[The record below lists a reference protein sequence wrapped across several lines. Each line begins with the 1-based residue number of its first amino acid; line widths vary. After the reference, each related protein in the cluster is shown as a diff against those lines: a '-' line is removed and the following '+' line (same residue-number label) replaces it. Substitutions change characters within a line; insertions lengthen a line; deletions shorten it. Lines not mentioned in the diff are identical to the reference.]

1 MTDIKQTTE
10 RWCEL
15 AEFLNKKIIDSGE
28 PLTINQHDIWNGY
41 LHEYTN
47 KDWQDFIHVLL
58 VVYDKYPQY
67 FKSFNEDAMVEA
79 RMKLDDRSLHDLM
92 HELNYKGYSKKPI
105 KSVLDIPAQYRKTG
119 KPKWES
125 TKGTGWKMM
134 HALHDVYNAIAGVN
148 VKIDAMLKD
157 NKKEK
162 KLTVFTHPA
171 FTHDGK

>member
-1 MTDIKQTTE
+1 MTVITETVE

-41 LHEYTN
+41 LHKYTN
-47 KDWQDFIHVLL
+47 QDWQDFIHVMNI
-58 VVYDKYPQY
+58 VYEKYPQY

-79 RMKLDDRSLHDLM
+79 KLKLNDRSLHDLM
-92 HELNYKGYSKKPI
+92 HDLNNKGYTKKPI
-105 KSVLDIPAQYRKTG
+105 KSVLDIPAQKKQFG
-119 KPKWES
+119 KPSWYS

-134 HALHDVYNAIAGVN
+134 HALQDVYNAITGIN
-148 VKIDAMLKD
+148 VKIDAMLKETAQ
-157 NKKEK
+157 EK

-171 FTHDGK
+171 FTHEGK